1 MGKQTAIALT
11 EKDEELFLEFLHS
24 TAPIS
29 IYRTKARFAEDIRID
44 RFPPRGQDEWQY
56 LISNENFLCDPS
68 FVRFAMIRQSF
79 KVESGITSAM
89 QVQRLLSSIAAT
101 DLAMR
106 ILMDVCIGLN
116 FLLRLRFV
124 TTWICLTSGT
134 RRLLSG

>member
-1 MGKQTAIALT
+1 MSGDTSFLT
-11 EKDEELFLEFLHS
+11 
-24 TAPIS
+24 
-29 IYRTKARFAEDIRID
+29 RI
-44 RFPPRGQDEWQY
+44 FYG
-56 LISNENFLCDPS
+56 DPS

-116 FLLRLRFV
+116 LLLLLHFV
-124 TTWICLTSGT
+124 TTWIRLTSGT
-134 RRLLSG
+134 RRSLSG